1 MEAVSFGLGLLG
13 LLEPVGA
20 AFAECGG
27 HQRLGSPSLCG
38 VVRTQGWEARAGGWV
53 QGHPGLLM
61 RSQADHMTSSQ
72 QGAGHDDGAVSPVLY
87 LRLPS
92 SLSSA
97 SELDPALEG
106 SKDLKDEGGREGGIQ
121 ATSVGEASA
130 QVLSEGQISSFS

>member
-1 MEAVSFGLGLLG
+1 
-13 LLEPVGA
+13 
-20 AFAECGG
+20 
-27 HQRLGSPSLCG
+27 
-38 VVRTQGWEARAGGWV
+38 
-53 QGHPGLLM
+53 
-61 RSQADHMTSSQ
+61 MTSSQ

-121 ATSVGEASA
+121 VTSVGEASA
-130 QVLSEGQISSFS
+130 QFLSEGQISSFS